1 MHQSMPRHTEERN
14 YPLLKSKP
22 ITTQVLECLAR
33 NPACDFETLV
43 EDCSE
48 FTWNQLFY
56 EVDQMRQLGQ
66 LCLSSADDGSHFIG
80 LPHNIGET
88 MKTKKSDIRGQS
100 TESVD
105 RHIWIAQRAY
115 QLYEAQGRQDGY
127 ALEHWLKAE
136 QEIRSADTQKSS

>member
-1 MHQSMPRHTEERN
+1 MHRSMPCHTEERN
-14 YPLLKSKP
+14 YLLLKSKP
-22 ITTQVLECLAR
+22 ITMQVLECLAR

-43 EDCSE
+43 ADCSE

-66 LCLSSADDGSHFIG
+66 LCLTSANNGSHFIG

-88 MKTKKSDIRGQS
+88 MKTKKSDIRGPS
-100 TESVD
+100 SESVD

-127 ALEHWLKAE
+127 ALDHWLKAE
-136 QEIRSADTQKSS
+136 LESRSADSQKTS